1 MLCSIRNPELKL
13 TSFIPSANILY
24 TRHWF
29 INVEVWPA
37 AVAAK
42 QMVNSRNE
50 FYLSEMAIYMQ
61 LYTYITTR
69 RYVYVFIYTCNT
81 QSHAT
86 LLIALTRTHT
96 YIHKKYAVCAV
107 ASSFASFCS
116 KFHLCCCTLLCWD
129 FFTSSCCCGVLKGG
143 VQRATR
149 TDEMLVKACCTA
161 ASHSN
166 RRNVHASRQRDSE
179 KQAVIGAT
187 ALIAKGIKKQ
197 QENRK

>member
-96 YIHKKYAVCAV
+96 YIHKKYAVCARRCCKFFCQLLWQVSPLLLHV
-107 ASSFASFCS
+107 AVLRF
-116 KFHLCCCTLLCWD
+116 FHILLLLRCVKR
-129 FFTSSCCCGVLKGG
+129 G
-143 VQRATR
+143 RATCNADR
-149 TDEMLVKACCTA
+149 WDAGEGML
-161 ASHSN
+161 HS
-166 RRNVHASRQRDSE
+166 SQP
-179 KQAVIGAT
+179 Q
-187 ALIAKGIKKQ
+187 Q
-197 QENRK
+197 QEKCACVEAER